1 MERAGCPKIRLY
13 GSRARDPRGCA
24 AGRTPPVLIIGS
36 AGEKR
41 EGQAA
46 VSVFDTMRVSMTGL
60 SAQRLRMDV
69 IASNVA
75 NIETTRTP
83 EGGPYL
89 RRQVIFRSQAMA
101 ASQPGSFR
109 TALANASAP
118 AGQGVAVTRIAT
130 NADAVREVYDP
141 DHPDADANG
150 MVAYPDID
158 VVTEMTDMLSA
169 TRAYEAN
176 VTVLNAT
183 KSMALRALQIGRG

>member
-1 MERAGCPKIRLY
+1 M
-13 GSRARDPRGCA
+13 
-24 AGRTPPVLIIGS
+24 
-36 AGEKR
+36 
-41 EGQAA
+41 
-46 VSVFDTMRVSMTGL
+46 SVFDTMRVSMTGL

-89 RRQVIFRSQAMA
+89 RRQVIFRSQAGTGV
-101 ASQPGSFR
+101 QPASFR
-109 TALANASAP
+109 SALVNAGASV
-118 AGQGVAVTRIAT
+118 GQGVAVTNIAT